1 MKNERLDEKFKFRIR
16 NVALAT
22 NWNKISLNTKMNKTK
37 KNKAKQKYI

>member
-22 NWNKISLNTKMNKTK
+22 NWNKISLNTKMNN